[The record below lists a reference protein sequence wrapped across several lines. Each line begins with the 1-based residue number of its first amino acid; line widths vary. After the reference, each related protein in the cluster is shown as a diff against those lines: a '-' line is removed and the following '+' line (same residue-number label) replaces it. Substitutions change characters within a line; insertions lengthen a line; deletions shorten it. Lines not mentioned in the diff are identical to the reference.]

1 MSNPSQEKRMIR
13 PFAQKLLMTVGL
25 AAIAGISFAESN
37 SAPEIS
43 PSLPGSQLVAP
54 ALLSGPLHTI
64 AEPIKIEGYLG
75 RFIIESRFGKFSV
88 HGANMLAVRVSE
100 LQAVEEL
107 KKVQS
112 DKAFKDALA
121 ESAGKVGTLAKT
133 AVTDPMKTAENLGK
147 GVGTVIGRVGYLASS
162 GAAYVEDKAVDLS
175 SSNAY
180 EKPKTKAAPA
190 GEPEPPTFTGD
201 PLGYNMA
208 RRQWAKKIN
217 IDPYTSNPVLRPLLD
232 DASAATFAGNF
243 GVSLTLGAVV
253 APLSYAY
260 AFDDTVRQSVWNHPA
275 IDLEK
280 ENQTK
285 LLAIGVNDRTV
296 RELLR
301 NKWFTP
307 TLQTALVAR
316 LEVLSK
322 LKGLDGVVA
331 MAAATQGE
339 VRARFLLESLA
350 NLAVYHQ
357 KKEHLTQIRMSNLVP
372 VGVAADGE
380 IVASIAID
388 YGTWDK
394 DATAF
399 VQRKE
404 LNVPK
409 KTLLVA
415 GKLSPR
421 AQQMIGKAGWTV
433 VSGLRS

>member
-1 MSNPSQEKRMIR
+1 MHRNLTFCLVLSASM
-13 PFAQKLLMTVGL
+13 AGSAGL
-25 AAIAGISFAESN
+25 SHAESN
-37 SAPEIS
+37 VVLE
-43 PSLPGSQLVAP
+43 AP
-54 ALLSGPLHTI
+54 ATMPAGDLVGPGLVSGPLHKL
-64 AEPIKIEGYLG
+64 AEPVSVEGDLG
-75 RFIIESRFGKFSV
+75 KFVIESKFGKFSV

-100 LQAVEEL
+100 LHAIEEL

-121 ESAGKVGTLAKT
+121 ESSGKLGTLAKSS
-133 AVTDPMKTAENLGK
+133 VTDPGKTVENLGK
-147 GVGTVIGRVGYLASS
+147 GVGTVLGRIGYLASS
-162 GAAYVEDKAVDLS
+162 GAAYVEDKAVDMT
-175 SSNAY
+175 SSNSY

-208 RRQWAKKIN
+208 RRQWAKKLN

-232 DASAATFAGNF
+232 DAAAATFAGNF

-280 ENQTK
+280 ENQAK
-285 LLAIGVNDRTV
+285 LEAMGVNPRTV

-316 LEVLSK
+316 LEVLGK
-322 LKGLDGVVA
+322 LKGLESVVA

-350 NLAVYHQ
+350 NLADYHQ

-372 VGVAADGE
+372 VGMSDNGE
-380 IVASIAID
+380 IVASVAID
-388 YGTWDK
+388 FGIWDK
-394 DATAF
+394 DAAAF
-399 VQRKE
+399 VQREE
-404 LNVPK
+404 LK
-409 KTLLVA
+409 GSRKILLVA
-415 GKLSPR
+415 GKLSPK
-421 AQQMIGKAGWTV
+421 AQKMIGKAGWLV
-433 VSGLRS
+433 MSGLRS

>member
-1 MSNPSQEKRMIR
+1 
-13 PFAQKLLMTVGL
+13 
-25 AAIAGISFAESN
+25 
-37 SAPEIS
+37 
-43 PSLPGSQLVAP
+43 
-54 ALLSGPLHTI
+54 
-64 AEPIKIEGYLG
+64 
-75 RFIIESRFGKFSV
+75 
-88 HGANMLAVRVSE
+88 
-100 LQAVEEL
+100 
-107 KKVQS
+107 
-112 DKAFKDALA
+112 
-121 ESAGKVGTLAKT
+121 
-133 AVTDPMKTAENLGK
+133 
-147 GVGTVIGRVGYLASS
+147 
-162 GAAYVEDKAVDLS
+162 
-175 SSNAY
+175 
-180 EKPKTKAAPA
+180 
-190 GEPEPPTFTGD
+190 
-201 PLGYNMA
+201 LGYNMA
-208 RRQWAKKIN
+208 RRQWAKKLN

-285 LLAIGVNDRTV
+285 LLAMGVNDRTV

-339 VRARFLLESLA
+339 LRARFLLESLA

-388 YGTWDK
+388 YGIWDK

-404 LNVPK
+404 LNAPK

-421 AQQMIGKAGWTV
+421 AALMTSKAGWRV
-433 VSGLRS
+433 ISELRQTM